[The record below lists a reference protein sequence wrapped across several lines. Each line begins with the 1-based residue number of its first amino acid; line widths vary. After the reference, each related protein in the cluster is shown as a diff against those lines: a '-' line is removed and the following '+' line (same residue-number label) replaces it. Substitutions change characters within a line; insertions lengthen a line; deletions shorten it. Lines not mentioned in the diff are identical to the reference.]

1 MHFWLVEHHIK
12 HWHFQ
17 CCYNQCAPTK
27 GWFAK
32 TKIVFADKNQ
42 GTYIPQ
48 ILFISI
54 LKPEPQFFQTT
65 TESINMHYETCTK
78 LAQELSNL
86 WTTYSALLA
95 EEHQILTE
103 QHQTSII
110 HCHEDIEHT
119 EIVQTSF
126 NFFEVSISFSTF
138 KKRFQHWYYLQ
149 QAKSTSISTAT
160 TIIAEVEP
168 DLDHHLLIQCLDV
181 KAKIMVI
188 IYFTY
193 FYHVIFINLYL

>member
-32 TKIVFADKNQ
+32 TKIVSVDKNQ

-54 LKPEPQFFQTT
+54 LKPEPHFFQTT

-126 NFFEVSISFSTF
+126 NFFDVSISFYLF
-138 KKRFQHWYYLQ
+138 QKKGSNIGITYNRQSQHLFQLQ
-149 QAKSTSISTAT
+149 PLSLLKLNLTWI
-160 TIIAEVEP
+160 TICSFNAWM
-168 DLDHHLLIQCLDV
+168 LKQ
-181 KAKIMVI
+181 K
-188 IYFTY
+188 
-193 FYHVIFINLYL
+193 

>member
-32 TKIVFADKNQ
+32 TKIVSVDKNQ

-54 LKPEPQFFQTT
+54 LKPEPHFFQTT

-110 HCHEDIEHT
+110 HWRYWTHRN
-119 EIVQTSF
+119 SS
-126 NFFEVSISFSTF
+126 NFIQLLWCKYFLLPLS